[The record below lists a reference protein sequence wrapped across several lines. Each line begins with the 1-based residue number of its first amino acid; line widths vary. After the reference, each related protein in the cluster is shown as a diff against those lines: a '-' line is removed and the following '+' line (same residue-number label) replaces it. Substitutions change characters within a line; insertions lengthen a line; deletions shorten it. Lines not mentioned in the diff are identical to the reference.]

1 LPYEEI
7 DRILVFGEAVPCDDG
22 KKATVVYPSI
32 RDLAQRYG
40 VAHSLIAEYSRRHN
54 CMRRREVAQA
64 RVQAKTDQKIIELR
78 SSAEALSKD
87 ETLRMIDSY
96 LLKFEKAIADGR
108 VRSDSPSDFNTM
120 VRLKEYML
128 GGADSRREVQG
139 GLSLEELQKRH
150 RQMMKSIEASRGRRS
165 RELANG
171 GRPELV
177 GRGGVNSPPSP
188 SFRDGLEEVSGQYSE
203 GQEEPGA
210 GPSGDHGG
218 DDGQQAVYAAEPDD
232 GDDEDEE

>member
-1 LPYEEI
+1 MSTKDSDSKVKRTGRP
-7 DRILVFGEAVPCDDG
+7 RRGE
-22 KKATVVYPSI
+22 KATVVYPSI

-64 RVQAKTDQKIIELR
+64 RVQAKTDQKLIELR
-78 SSAEALSKD
+78 SSAQALSKD

-128 GGADSRREVQG
+128 GGADSRREVHG
-139 GLSLEELQKRH
+139 ALSLEELQKRH

-165 RELANG
+165 KGPANH
-171 GRPELV
+171 GRLELV
-177 GRGGVNSPPSP
+177 GRGGVNSPPAP
-188 SFRDGLEEVSGQYSE
+188 SLCDGQGEVTGQFSD
-203 GQEEPGA
+203 GPEEPTIDAWSDYGA
-210 GPSGDHGG
+210 
-218 DDGQQAVYAAEPDD
+218 DDGQRAVFAAEPDD
-232 GDDEDEE
+232 SDDEDEE

>member
-1 LPYEEI
+1 
-7 DRILVFGEAVPCDDG
+7 
-22 KKATVVYPSI
+22 
-32 RDLAQRYG
+32 
-40 VAHSLIAEYSRRHN
+40 
-54 CMRRREVAQA
+54 MRRREVAQA
-64 RVQAKTDQKIIELR
+64 RVQAKTDQKLIELR
-78 SSAEALSKD
+78 SSAQALSKD

-171 GRPELV
+171 GRLELV
-177 GRGGVNSPPSP
+177 GRGGVDSPPPP
-188 SFRDGLEEVSGQYSE
+188 SFRDGLEEVSGQFYE
-203 GQEEPGA
+203 GQEEPVTGA
-210 GPSGDHGG
+210 SGDYGG
-218 DDGQQAVYAAEPDD
+218 DEGQRAVYAAEPDD